1 MIYAALVTGH
11 LTATYDDLLDA
22 PELSFDPWSRSNL
35 ENFRPRH
42 ELLLAALEAHAHG
55 PRERIADVGCQ
66 NGFFLRMASE
76 LGYRE
81 LIAVDAFTL
90 PPERSFLTG
99 LDGVNF
105 VHANFN
111 EAGFLSSI
119 ADGSVDCVVSTEV
132 LEHLFN
138 HPVGYLREVWR
149 VLRADGLLLLS
160 TPNPSTLAAAI
171 KLLRGK
177 SPTWGDVTFAQVE
190 KVAPDEKPAAF
201 WDIHFREYAA
211 EDLRGL
217 VLDLPGAEIIES
229 GFVANAPSHTDSRPK
244 RYAKSLVHRTGLARH
259 RLAAATQYYVVRK
272 SA

>member
-1 MIYAALVTGH
+1 MARDLST
-11 LTATYDDLLDA
+11 TYDALLDA
-22 PELSFDPWSRSNL
+22 PELSFDQWSRSNL

-42 ELLLAALEAHAHG
+42 ELLLRALEEHG
-55 PRERIADVGCQ
+55 HGSRERIADVGCQ

-76 LGYRE
+76 VGYRE

-99 LDGVNF
+99 LDGVQF
-105 VHANFN
+105 VKANFN
-111 EAGFLSSI
+111 EAGFLSSVED
-119 ADGSVDCVVSTEV
+119 ASVDCVVSTEV

-138 HPVGYLREVWR
+138 HPVGYLHEVWR
-149 VLRADGLLLLS
+149 VLRKGGLLLLS
-160 TPNPSTLAAAI
+160 TPNPSTVASAI

-190 KVAPDEKPAAF
+190 KIAPGEKPAAF

-217 VLDLPGAEIIES
+217 VLELPGAEIIES
-229 GFVANAPSHTDSRPK
+229 GFVANAPSHIDSLLK
-244 RYAKSLVHRTGLARH
+244 RYAKRVVHRSGLSRR
-259 RLAAATQYYVVRK
+259 RLASATQFYVVRK
-272 SA
+272 SE